1 MKFWRRTR
9 YLKICSR
16 VKWKMYAFF
25 SQSDARNFFIYII
38 IKESVSICVDYLCR
52 ITWGFR
58 EKGVKPF
65 WLTAQESTL

>member
-1 MKFWRRTR
+1 
-9 YLKICSR
+9 
-16 VKWKMYAFF
+16 MYAFF
-25 SQSDARNFFIYII
+25 SESDARNFFIYII

-65 WLTAQESTL
+65 WLTAQESTLKKRQKIMFMRLKRKETTP